1 MSRWITSWLLI
12 LVFVS
17 VAGCKPDGL
26 TDNSL
31 TAVRNDL
38 GAADGL
44 SLCVSTTGM
53 IGNLVETVGGENVR
67 SVTLMGAGVD
77 PHLFKPTR
85 DDVVLVRQAKAL
97 FYNGLHLEGR
107 MGAVFNH
114 LPPSQLKLVVGEW
127 VWEQHGRTEGDPL
140 HAEDPHIWMD
150 VSLWAE
156 APLEIARTLSSL
168 QPESKTALLGR
179 AEKLREQLLALDEYG
194 QKLIKTIPDNQRVL
208 ITSHDAFQYFGKR
221 YNIEVRGVQGMSTE
235 SEAGLATISEL
246 VNMIVDRGIPTIFV
260 ESSVSSN
267 TMRALVEGCAARGKQ
282 IQLGG
287 PLFADALGPS
297 GTYEGTYIGMMD
309 HNFRIITEGLGG
321 TVTDKRFAP

>member
-1 MSRWITSWLLI
+1 MSKWIESSLLI
-12 LVFVS
+12 LVVACF
-17 VAGCKPDGL
+17 AGCTPEMV

-31 TAVRNDL
+31 TAVKNDL
-38 GAADGL
+38 GAADSH

-114 LPPSQLKLVVGEW
+114 LPPSQLKLAIGEW

-156 APLEIARTLSSL
+156 APLEIARTLASL
-168 QPESKTALLGR
+168 QPENKTALLSR
-179 AEKLREQLLALDEYG
+179 AEKLREQLLALDEFG
-194 QKLIKTIPDNQRVL
+194 QKLIETIPDSQRVL

-297 GTYEGTYIGMMD
+297 ETYEGTYIGMMD
-309 HNFRIITEGLGG
+309 HNFRLITAGLGG
-321 TVTDKRFAP
+321 KVTDERFEH

>member
-1 MSRWITSWLLI
+1 MWVKSSLLM
-12 LVFVS
+12 LVLAAF
-17 VAGCKPDGL
+17 AGCAPQRQ

-31 TAVRNDL
+31 TAVKDSL
-38 GAADGL
+38 GTAGGRSL
-44 SLCVSTTGM
+44 SVSTTGM
-53 IGNLVETVGGENVR
+53 IGNLVEMVGGENVH

-85 DDVVLVRQAKAL
+85 DDVVMVRQAKAL

-114 LPPSQLKLVVGEW
+114 LPPSQLKLAIGEW
-127 VWEQHGRTEGDPL
+127 VWEHHGRSEGDPL

-156 APLEIARTLSSL
+156 APLEIAKTLAAL
-168 QPESKTALLGR
+168 QPENQKELTDR
-179 AEKLREQLLALDEYG
+179 AEMLRKQLLALDEYG

-282 IQLGG
+282 INLGG
-287 PLFADALGPS
+287 PLYADALGPS

-309 HNFRIITEGLGG
+309 HNFRVIAAGLGG
-321 TVTDKRFAP
+321 KVSDERFAP